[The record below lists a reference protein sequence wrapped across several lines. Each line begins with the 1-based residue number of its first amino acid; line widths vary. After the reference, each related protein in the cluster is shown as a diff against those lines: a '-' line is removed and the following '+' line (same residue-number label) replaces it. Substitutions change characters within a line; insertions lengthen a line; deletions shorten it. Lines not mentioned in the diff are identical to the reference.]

1 MAGRWKLGA
10 GGICALLVVTT
21 FAGVAGARAPEEVGT
36 SAAEE
41 IPLLEAR
48 VREQDAMLEAQIEE
62 ISAVGSELE
71 EAQVR
76 VDAVRARSQELER
89 QTRSLNAQLESQR
102 EAYAATRAR
111 YEERAEAAYRGDEV
125 EGLLSILDGLLGSTQ
140 GFGVLADGRMV
151 EILLQGRE
159 DLESYA
165 ESEQLLEN
173 TLRQISEKERA
184 FMQARGEERARAEEL
199 RRREDELEASVE
211 RIRSDRARVEVRLE
225 ELEAEERAR
234 ILRQRSATGSE
245 DAQLQQ
251 ELGIARED
259 IVARPVEQ
267 LSKEEY
273 KKLYKKSAREYGFG
287 EDWYILAAV
296 GKVESNH
303 GENMGP
309 SSAGAMGPMQFL
321 PSTWQTSG
329 VDGNGDG
336 KANIMDPRDAIP
348 AAARYLR
355 VGGAP
360 EDWYAALYSYNH
372 ADWYVKKVLGVAEGY
387 RRLAE
392 DDSVGPY
399 V

>member
-1 MAGRWKLGA
+1 MAGRSRLVA
-10 GGICALLVVTT
+10 GGICAILVATT
-21 FAGVAGARAPEEVGT
+21 YAGEAGARAP
-36 SAAEE
+36 EE

-48 VREQDAMLEAQIEE
+48 MREQDAMLEAEIEE

-76 VDAVRARSQELER
+76 VDDVRARSQELER
-89 QTRSLNAQLESQR
+89 QARSLNAQLESQR
-102 EAYAATRAR
+102 EAYAAARAR

-184 FMQARGEERARAEEL
+184 FIDAREEERARAEEL
-199 RRREDELEASVE
+199 RRREDALEASVE
-211 RIRSDRARVEVRLE
+211 RIRSDRARLE

-251 ELGIARED
+251 ELSIARED

-267 LSKEEY
+267 ISKERY
-273 KKLYKKSAREYGFG
+273 KKLYRKSAREYGFG

-336 KANIMDPRDAIP
+336 EANIMDPRDAIP

-355 VGGAP
+355 AGGAP

-387 RRLAE
+387 RRLAK